1 MSVPRTRDARF
12 TSVVRMTRTA
22 QLRLDL
28 ANNNSPITSE
38 ISRQVDS
45 DRHKHD
51 KSSVQ
56 TYGETEQPTTDGRR
70 SSDKIPRGSQSKKP
84 TSQRYGEKRSVTTN
98 GRNHQMKSMTQ
109 QRSKSVATNSRLPRP
124 DKVSS
129 RLPTAAPVSS
139 SVKKHNPSQSHTE
152 PSPTAKKETRTLVPD
167 PKDLKMDQSDIK
179 RWRLMINIFIYMC
192 VYWNLFTAAWLHRQ
206 CNNLCN

>member
-1 MSVPRTRDARF
+1 
-12 TSVVRMTRTA
+12 MTRTA

-28 ANNNSPITSE
+28 VNNNSPITSE

-51 KSSVQ
+51 KSSTQIYAETKQ
-56 TYGETEQPTTDGRR
+56 TTAGDKSSVKTTDGRR
-70 SSDKIPRGSQSKKP
+70 SSDFPRGSQGKTL
-84 TSQRYGEKRSVTTN
+84 TSHRYGQNRSVTGD

-129 RLPTAAPVSS
+129 RLSTASYAPVSS
-139 SVKKHNPSQSHTE
+139 SVKKHNPKQSHAE
-152 PSPTAKKETRTLVPD
+152 LSSTAKKETRTLVPD
-167 PKDLKMDQSDIK
+167 PKDQKMDQSDIK
-179 RWRLMINIFIYMC
+179 R
-192 VYWNLFTAAWLHRQ
+192 
-206 CNNLCN
+206 